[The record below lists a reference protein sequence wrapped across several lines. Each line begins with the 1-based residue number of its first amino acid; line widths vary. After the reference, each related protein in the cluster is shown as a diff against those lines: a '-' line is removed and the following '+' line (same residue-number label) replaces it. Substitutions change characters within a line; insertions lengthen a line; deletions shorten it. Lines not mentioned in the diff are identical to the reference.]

1 MAAKKNERCPLQVEC
16 EKKCT
21 FQHRELECDY
31 YEVNARPNYYI
42 EDQEKKRRERERQ
55 QDEQMWEEMMNSLED
70 EEEEAEDQ
78 EDPKEAAEPEELEE
92 PEARRLAVSGGV
104 TYLDGPMGVTEKI
117 KKAMYDVARQFV
129 YIGFLLW
136 EVKQYHYYREKGYK
150 DVYEYAEAELGFKRS
165 STKNFI
171 AISETF
177 GNKYYNSPYTS
188 SILPTMQLKPTYE
201 QFNYSQL
208 CEMLSM
214 SPAKRATVTP
224 DMTIKQIR
232 EIKKQPEPNQEPE
245 LPPDMK
251 TIQIPLPDD
260 KPDETVGQT
269 SGQIKEIQEEE
280 IKFPK
285 WISIK
290 DRLPK
295 RPGPYLVSYRRSGK
309 YERDKEWKWRDNVR
323 EYKGYYTE
331 VCQRWW
337 NGDCWAGYDETVTHW
352 LPLPEAP
359 Q

>member
-31 YEVNARPNYYI
+31 YEVNARPDYYI
-42 EDQEKKRRERERQ
+42 EDQEEKRRERERQ
-55 QDEQMWEEMMNSLED
+55 QNKQMWEEMMNSLRD
-70 EEEEAEDQ
+70 KEEEAEDQ
-78 EDPKEAAEPEELEE
+78 EEPKEATEPEELEGETELEE

-129 YIGFLLW
+129 YIGFLLY
-136 EVKQYHYYREKGYK
+136 EVQQYGYYREKGYQN
-150 DVYEYAEAELGFKRS
+150 VYEYAETELGFKRS

-171 AISETF
+171 AINYEFGCRNGRET
-177 GNKYYNSPYTS
+177 GGIAHQRTISLQS
-188 SILPTMQLKPTYE
+188 GYE

-245 LPPDMK
+245 LPPDME
-251 TIQIPLPDD
+251 TIQIPLPD
-260 KPDETVGQT
+260 ETTGQT
-269 SGQIKEIQEEE
+269 SGQQPREEPKTVSITVNNTWKNAPKELIRELVKLAELRCTPSMCFDITIKRHE
-280 IKFPK
+280 
-285 WISIK
+285 
-290 DRLPK
+290 
-295 RPGPYLVSYRRSGK
+295 G
-309 YERDKEWKWRDNVR
+309 
-323 EYKGYYTE
+323 
-331 VCQRWW
+331 
-337 NGDCWAGYDETVTHW
+337 
-352 LPLPEAP
+352 
-359 Q
+359 